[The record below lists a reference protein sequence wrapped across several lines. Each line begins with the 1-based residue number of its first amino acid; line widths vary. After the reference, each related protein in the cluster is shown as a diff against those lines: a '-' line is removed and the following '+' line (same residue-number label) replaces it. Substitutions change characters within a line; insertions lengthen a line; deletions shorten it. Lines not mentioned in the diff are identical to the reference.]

1 MYLKHMHEKFKGSEL
16 LYGWEENGVE
26 FYTLGYGF
34 DILFVRVFEVSG
46 KIHHSIDKKIVNGFN
61 AHGISEDDIEE
72 TL

>member
-16 LYGWEENGVE
+16 LCCWEENGTE